1 MTLTSP
7 FQFRMF
13 HVFFHFLESFQ
24 VLSRLLRAH
33 TVPVDKSPHV
43 ALVAEPWDVPG
54 RALSL
59 RRCALWAPPACWG
72 SAKAELSPANC
83 WLASMCR
90 TTFRASP
97 CCPVWQKEKK
107 KDKQTNHPNPAKL
120 TGITCTHANLENS
133 FFPSLLH
140 LLSLYSRPDFMIRQ
154 FLPGHDVLVDYADA
168 AYSHHIMMY
177 GYLSTQMSVQTTFLW
192 PLVLAFLPSP
202 AWYTQCQVPCVS
214 CSLQEA
220 VLCKL
225 PCHAS
230 PCILFYS
237 K

>member
-1 MTLTSP
+1 MWHSWLSP
-7 FQFRMF
+7 GMC
-13 HVFFHFLESFQ
+13 LGGLCPSGD
-24 VLSRLLRAH
+24 VLSGHLLPAGAAPRQSSVLQTAGLH
-33 TVPVDKSPHV
+33 QC
-43 ALVAEPWDVPG
+43 AEPLLEHLLAARSG
-54 RALSL
+54 R
-59 RRCALWAPPACWG
+59 
-72 SAKAELSPANC
+72 
-83 WLASMCR
+83 
-90 TTFRASP
+90 
-97 CCPVWQKEKK
+97 KK
-107 KDKQTNHPNPAKL
+107 KKCKQTNHPNPAKL

-230 PCILFYS
+230 PSILFYS